1 MIKFSTFVDGS
12 NLFGALKSMNLEV
25 TDYES
30 LYRYIYKESVAAYNE
45 STVISPQVSCQLQR
59 IYWYV
64 VGSID
69 EWDLSLPQS
78 QDALNKSFQKDRDTH
93 DYWMGKLGKEYPG
106 AKDLEEKAWTACF
119 NDFKKWYEIKQGT
132 LDGMKRFYQGVRSAT
147 DLIDIIEGGHW
158 KVNFLRKYV
167 EEKGLDT
174 SLAVDLVALEKN
186 YDVAIVV
193 SGDADAIPSL
203 RHAKDA
209 GKHVL
214 AVEFISGSPPEQK
227 GRSFSS
233 RLKEH
238 ADIVIR
244 IYETELLRLKIGAR
258 PLTAVKQ

>member
-1 MIKFSTFVDGS
+1 MIKLTAFVDGS

-25 TDYES
+25 GNYES
-30 LYRYIYKESVAAYNE
+30 LYGYIYKESISAYHE
-45 STVISPQVSCQLQR
+45 STGISPPVSCQLQR

-69 EWDLSLPQS
+69 EWDLSLTQS
-78 QDALNKSFQKDRDTH
+78 QDALRKSFQKDRETH
-93 DYWMGKLGKEYPG
+93 DYWMQKAGRENQGPKN
-106 AKDLEEKAWTACF
+106 LEDVAWAACF
-119 NDFKKWYEIKQGT
+119 NDFKRWYEAKQGI
-132 LDGMKRFYQGVRSAT
+132 LDGMKRFYQGVRSTT
-147 DLIDIIEGGHW
+147 DLIDIVESGHW

-174 SLAVDLVALEKN
+174 SLAVDIVAFKKN

-203 RHAKDA
+203 RYAKDE

-244 IYETELLRLKIGAR
+244 IYETELLRLKIGMR
-258 PLTAVKQ
+258 PTAKA